1 MDLWLYCLPSNPLL
15 LFILKAISYL
25 WKTTLPI
32 LCVSSGTAGHQTSST
47 LATEGTE
54 TNLPIKTS
62 PLLLPQ
68 VLVQRVVRWS
78 REDQLEFIPGIL
90 HLYPGRLIWNIQAA
104 SLLNSYLFSLRS
116 HLANKQR
123 VEPSKEMGMW
133 IPKSSSA

>member
-1 MDLWLYCLPSNPLL
+1 MKDYLQHGPLVAWSAQQPLL
-15 LFILKAISYL
+15 LSILKAISYL

-47 LATEGTE
+47 LATEVGTE

-62 PLLLPQ
+62 PLPLPQ

-104 SLLNSYLFSLRS
+104 S
-116 HLANKQR
+116 
-123 VEPSKEMGMW
+123 
-133 IPKSSSA
+133 